1 MHKVVEE
8 ARDATLY
15 VVATPIGNLRDISL
29 RALDILS
36 SVDVVVAEDTRV
48 CARLLGQLGIKSRV
62 IASHEHN
69 ERQSAEG
76 IAKLLAAGKSVA
88 LTTDAGTPAI
98 SDPGSE
104 AVYRAREQGFTVV
117 PVPGASALTAALS
130 VSGRRFS
137 RVLFCGFL
145 PARSSERRKAIE
157 RLAAEA
163 ATLVFYEAPHR
174 IIETVDD
181 LAQILGSDGHIV
193 LCRELTKLY
202 EEIHACAL
210 SEARA
215 WLESNPERVRGEF
228 VLVVD
233 PVQPLD
239 DKQSIE
245 SERVLGLLLPEL
257 PLKKAV
263 ALAAEITGGRKNALY
278 RRALQLA
285 REQGSNAGG

>member
-1 MHKVVEE
+1 MHKAVEE

-29 RALDILS
+29 RALDILNS
-36 SVDVVVAEDTRV
+36 ADVVVAEDTRV
-48 CARLLGQLGIKSRV
+48 CSKLLAQLGIKARV

-69 ERQSAEG
+69 ERQSAAG
-76 IAKLLAAGKSVA
+76 IVKLLAAGNSVA

-104 AVYRAREQGFTVV
+104 AVASAREQGFAVV

-130 VSGRRFS
+130 VSGRRLS

-145 PARSSERRKAIE
+145 PAKSGERRKSIE
-157 RLAAEA
+157 GLGTVA

-174 IIETVDD
+174 IIQTVDD
-181 LAQILGSDGHIV
+181 LAEILGGDGHIV

-202 EEIHACAL
+202 EEVHACTL
-210 SEARA
+210 GEARA
-215 WLESNPERVRGEF
+215 WLESNPERIRGEF

-233 PVQPLD
+233 RAQPLENKED
-239 DKQSIE
+239 IE
-245 SERVLGLLLPEL
+245 SERVLGLLLTEL

-263 ALAAEITGGRKNALY
+263 ALTVEITGGRRNALY

-285 REQGSNAGG
+285 REQGRETGE

>member
-1 MHKVVEE
+1 M
-8 ARDATLY
+8 
-15 VVATPIGNLRDISL
+15 VATPIGNLRDISL

-36 SVDVVVAEDTRV
+36 SADVVVAEDTRV
-48 CARLLGQLGIKSRV
+48 CARLLGQLGIKARV

-69 ERQSAEG
+69 ERQSAAG
-76 IAKLLAAGKSVA
+76 IVKLLAEGNSVA

-104 AVYRAREQGFTVV
+104 AVARAREQGFTVV

-130 VSGRRFS
+130 ISGRRLS
-137 RVLFCGFL
+137 QVLFCGFL
-145 PARSSERRKAIE
+145 PAKSGERRKSIE
-157 RLAAEA
+157 RLADVA

-174 IIETVDD
+174 IIQTLDD
-181 LAQILGSDGHIV
+181 LAQILGCDGHIV
-193 LCRELTKLY
+193 MCRELTKLY
-202 EEIHACAL
+202 EEVHACAL
-210 SEARA
+210 GEARA

-233 PVQPLD
+233 RAQPLEN
-239 DKQSIE
+239 KE
-245 SERVLGLLLPEL
+245 VMEGERVLALLVREL

-263 ALAAEITGGRKNALY
+263 ALTVEITGGRKNALY

-285 REQGSNAGG
+285 HEEGKNAGE

>member
-1 MHKVVEE
+1 LHKVVEE

-36 SVDVVVAEDTRV
+36 SADVVVAEDTRV
-48 CARLLGQLGIKSRV
+48 CARLLGQLGIKARV

-69 ERQSAEG
+69 ERQSAAG
-76 IAKLLAAGKSVA
+76 IVKLLAAGNSVA
-88 LTTDAGTPAI
+88 LTSDAGTPAI

-104 AVYRAREQGFTVV
+104 AVARAREQGFAVV
-117 PVPGASALTAALS
+117 PVPGPSALTAALS
-130 VSGRRFS
+130 ISGRRLS

-145 PARSSERRKAIE
+145 PARSGERRKSVE
-157 RLAAEA
+157 QLANVA
-163 ATLVFYEAPHR
+163 ATFVFYEAPHR
-174 IIETVDD
+174 IVQTVDD
-181 LAQILGSDGHIV
+181 LAEILGGDGRIV

-202 EEIHACAL
+202 EEVHACAL
-210 SEARA
+210 GEART
-215 WLESNPERVRGEF
+215 WLESNPERIRGEF

-233 PVQPLD
+233 RAQPLE
-239 DKQSIE
+239 DKEAIE
-245 SERVLGLLLPEL
+245 SERVLSLLVPEL

-263 ALAAEITGGRKNALY
+263 SLTVEITGGRRNALY

-285 REQGSNAGG
+285 QEQGEGSGG